1 MQNDVSIKAF
11 RIERDFRN
19 YIKLLYFLIY
29 LFHSLFRS
37 VNERGRKKTIS
48 TVHQCCHGYGR
59 KRNSQISSVMA
70 PCEKI
75 DLAPL
80 IDTSMKLGGKEFV
93 RSAQKSEL
101 EDVFRQ
107 NVTVFLPTDAS
118 FTEFA
123 ENALESVSRLL
134 FAAEK
139 SQTNGK

>member
-1 MQNDVSIKAF
+1 MFIHSIV
-11 RIERDFRN
+11 
-19 YIKLLYFLIY
+19 
-29 LFHSLFRS
+29 RS

-59 KRNSQISSVMA
+59 KRTMLNA

-75 DLAPL
+75 DLYSL
-80 IDTSMKLGGKEFV
+80 VETSMKLEGKEFV

-101 EDVFRQ
+101 EEVLKK

-123 ENALESVSRLL
+123 ENALESVSGRTMNRSLCRVC
-134 FAAEK
+134 
-139 SQTNGK
+139 S